1 MKAKIIA
8 FFIGVILVSLPLMAV
23 MGQNKALKEKNAL
36 LSHIACSLPTDE
48 FNKQL
53 SNIEPPAKLVEYFG
67 GDKEKALV
75 ELSLLFASECK
86 KP

>member
-1 MKAKIIA
+1 MKAKIIS
-8 FFIGVILVSLPLMAV
+8 FLVGVFLLSLPLMAV
-23 MGQNKALKEKNAL
+23 MGENKALKEKNAL
-36 LSHIACSLPTDE
+36 LAQISCSLPTGE
-48 FNKQL
+48 FNNQL
-53 SNIEPPAKLVEYFG
+53 SKIEPPAALVQYYD

>member
-36 LSHIACSLPTDE
+36 LHT
-48 FNKQL
+48 
-53 SNIEPPAKLVEYFG
+53 
-67 GDKEKALV
+67 
-75 ELSLLFASECK
+75 LLAHS
-86 KP
+86 